1 VSAAEQEQLLALLER
16 YLPAWLPVALQKG
29 RWFAGLR
36 PIVRSRAD
44 SSTASREAEILRHG
58 RLLSLCGGKWTT
70 ARSLAERLLQHAPF
84 NGQP

>member
-1 VSAAEQEQLLALLER
+1 VGY
-16 YLPAWLPVALQKG
+16 YLPAWLTHAQQHG

-44 SSTASREAEILRHG
+44 VSSASREADVQRNG
-58 RLLSLCGGKWTT
+58 CLLTVFGGKWTT
-70 ARSLAERLLQHAPF
+70 ARALAERLADAPPF